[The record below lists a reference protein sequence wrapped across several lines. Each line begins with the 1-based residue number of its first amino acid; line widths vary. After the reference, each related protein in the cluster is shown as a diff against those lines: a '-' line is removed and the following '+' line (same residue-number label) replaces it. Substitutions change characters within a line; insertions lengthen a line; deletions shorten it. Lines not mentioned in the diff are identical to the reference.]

1 MRSDALASEPM
12 PSLRNPLQPARGIR
26 HGSAARTGRAWEP
39 VPLRTGERGFA
50 LPPGRGG
57 NSCRPLGPAAG
68 LLLLSRLALV
78 LELLVL
84 IANPE
89 ARARLASC
97 ALATPQACRVE
108 PLFPGVWT
116 AGRGVGERG
125 QARASLRSPRLSP
138 TPLLRSSASDPR
150 LTLPADQRSDANQ
163 RGEKNGTASNCCRPR
178 TLKTKRPRVGTRGRS
193 RRLGE
198 IGVAD
203 LPRAEDQ
210 PVVSM
215 RRLPAMPRWS
225 SHTRAQTSKLKGFA
239 CGWRGGWA
247 MRFMAGSALEQCG
260 EVREVAHDT
269 PVFRA
274 VKPSVRRA

>member
-1 MRSDALASEPM
+1 M

-84 IANPE
+84 IGNPDAKTRLTSCTLATLQSAE
-89 ARARLASC
+89 SSPSPLEGEGLGRGGRLAK
-97 ALATPQACRVE
+97 ALV
-108 PLFPGVWT
+108 PLSQP
-116 AGRGVGERG
+116 R
-125 QARASLRSPRLSP
+125 SLAWFKFIGSFADITSRSAIRCES
-138 TPLLRSSASDPR
+138 TRR
-150 LTLPADQRSDANQ
+150 
-163 RGEKNGTASNCCRPR
+163 EKGAASNGCRSR
-178 TLKTKRPRVGTRGRS
+178 TLETKRPRVGTRGRS

-203 LPRAEDQ
+203 LPQAEDQ
-210 PVVSM
+210 LVVSM

-225 SHTRAQTSKLKGFA
+225 SRTRAQTPKPKGFA
-239 CGWRGGWA
+239 CSWRGGWA
-247 MRFMAGSALEQCG
+247 MRFMAWSALEQCG
-260 EVREVAHDT
+260 EAREVAHDT